1 LKENSKISG
10 PVSELSIDIA
20 PEMLVEEQTIALAIE
35 QQALRDPMALAL
47 LAPGRVPMTYA
58 GLWENT
64 KKAVHQLNQ
73 LGLGRGG
80 TVAVILPNGPEMAAA
95 FLAVASCSTC
105 APLNPSYR
113 ASEFEFYLTDLEVQ
127 AAIVQSGA
135 DSPALSVAQKSGIP
149 IVELQPAV
157 EAPAGSF
164 QLVAIPCGVPRVDG
178 LAHSPDVALVLHTS
192 GTTARPKIVP
202 LTQINLY
209 CSARQVRDTLALNRR
224 DRCLNVMPLF
234 HIHGLIAA
242 LLASLVSGGSVVCT
256 AGFNAPVFFDWLESF
271 APTWYTAVPTMH
283 QAILARAKSYPET
296 FRKRGL
302 RFIRSCSAALPP
314 GVMLDLE
321 KLFQAPVIEAYGMT
335 EASHQMASNPL
346 PPLPRKPGSVGPAA
360 GPEVAIMNE
369 RGYLLAPCEKG
380 EVVIRGACITLGY
393 QNNPEANQKSFTD
406 GWFRTGDQGYLDPD
420 GYLFL
425 TGRIKELI
433 NRGGEK
439 IAPREIDEALL
450 EHPAVAQAVAFATP
464 DDRLGEEVAAAVVLK
479 EDALVTER
487 EIQEYA
493 ASRLADFK
501 VPRRVVIVQEIPKGP
516 TGKLQRIGLAEK
528 LGLSRTP
535 ENGSRAEYIPPQ
547 SAFEQQVVALWAQV
561 LKVEKVGMHDSF
573 LQLGGDS
580 IMATSLASRVRE
592 EMGLEMPLVS
602 FFESPTP
609 AGMCRNLIRLQ
620 TQVKNGELALQ
631 LEEVSHLSDEEAK
644 LILDRELGQKEP
656 QTAGAFQRER
666 GGSND

>member
-1 LKENSKISG
+1 LNTDS
-10 PVSELSIDIA
+10 A
-20 PEMLVEEQTIALAIE
+20 PELLAEERTIARVLE
-35 QQALRDPMALAL
+35 QQAFRDPTALAL
-47 LAPGRVPMTYA
+47 LAPGRVPMTYG
-58 GLWENT
+58 GLYKST

-73 LGLGRGG
+73 LGLGKGD

-95 FLAVASCSTC
+95 FLAVASCSTY

-113 ASEFEFYLTDLEVQ
+113 ASAFEFYLTDLEVR
-127 AAIVQSGA
+127 AAIVQAGV
-135 DSPALSVAQKSGIP
+135 DSPALSVAQKCGIFL
-149 IVELQPAV
+149 VELQPAV

-164 QLVAIPCGVPRVDG
+164 DLVAIPSRASRVNGVG
-178 LAHSPDVALVLHTS
+178 LPQDVALVLHTS

-202 LTQINLY
+202 LTHSNLC
-209 CSARQVRDTLALNRR
+209 CSARHVRDTLALTQS

-242 LLASLVSGGSVVCT
+242 LLASLAAGGSVVCT
-256 AGFNAPVFFDWLESF
+256 PGFNAPTFFDWLESF
-271 APTWYTAVPTMH
+271 EPTWYTAVPTMH
-283 QAILARAKSYPET
+283 QAILARAKTCQESV
-296 FRKRGL
+296 RKQGL

-314 GVMLDLE
+314 GVMMDLE
-321 KLFQAPVIEAYGMT
+321 RLFQAPVIEAYGMT

-346 PPLPRKPGSVGPAA
+346 PPLPRKPGSVGPTA
-360 GPEVAIMNE
+360 GSEVAIMDE
-369 RGYLLAPCEKG
+369 QGHLLAPGETG
-380 EVVIRGACITLGY
+380 EVVIRGAGVTSGY
-393 QNNPEANQKSFTD
+393 RNNPEANQKSFTN

-439 IAPREIDEALL
+439 IAPREIDEVLL
-450 EHPAVAQAVAFATP
+450 EHPAVAQAVAFAMP
-464 DDRLGEEVAAAVVLK
+464 DARLGEEVAAAIVLNS
-479 EDALVTER
+479 DVTER
-487 EIQEYA
+487 EIQEFA

-528 LGLSRTP
+528 LGLVKIP
-535 ENGSRAEYIPPQ
+535 ESEPKADYVPPR
-547 SAFEQQVVALWAQV
+547 SAFEQQVVTLWSQV
-561 LKVEKVGMHDSF
+561 LRVEKVGMHDNF

-580 IMATSLASRVRE
+580 IMATFLASRVRE
-592 EMGLEMPLVS
+592 EMGLEMPLMS

-631 LEEVSHLSDEEAK
+631 LEEVSHLSDEEAE
-644 LILDRELGQKEP
+644 LFLARELGQEKSETVGFCP
-656 QTAGAFQRER
+656 RER
-666 GGSND
+666 VNDDD